1 MSLFGAIS
9 SFRRCLASNRP
20 NLVLLM
26 AQHNCLGPRRRR
38 FQEEVDSS
46 TDGGPFSCSLKMST
60 EISVFIYRSIR
71 PRHKRDVGLVYHFQN
86 NDPLHHLDGA
96 FFQLLRRG
104 KSQERIQKV
113 FAAYLFLF
121 SLDISHTAIMD
132 YLTSPQRDSLLLVVG
147 LGSIGLGVGK
157 RDKFFCFVWF
167 CFGVPIPNG
176 AAGGIIICVLPL

>member
-1 MSLFGAIS
+1 
-9 SFRRCLASNRP
+9 
-20 NLVLLM
+20 VL
-26 AQHNCLGPRRRR
+26 
-38 FQEEVDSS
+38 
-46 TDGGPFSCSLKMST
+46 
-60 EISVFIYRSIR
+60 
-71 PRHKRDVGLVYHFQN
+71 
-86 NDPLHHLDGA
+86 

-113 FAAYLFLF
+113 FSAYLFLF

-157 RDKFFCFVWF
+157 RDKFFFALF

-176 AAGGIIICVLPL
+176 AAGDNNLCVAAL